1 MSTMRLL
8 GLLLTALG
16 VAIVLYGFYD
26 FVTADERLGAPTGW
40 YLLPVGG
47 LVAIVGLGLVGRDAQ
62 HGTAEPFTDEELDRI
77 RRERRGDG

>member
-16 VAIVLYGFYD
+16 AAVVIYGFYD
-26 FVTADERLGAPTGW
+26 FMTADQRLGAPTGW

-47 LVAIVGLGLVGRDAQ
+47 LLAIVGLGLIGRDAQ
-62 HGTAEPFTDEELDRI
+62 HSSAEPFTDEELDRT
-77 RRERRGDG
+77 RRERRGDD